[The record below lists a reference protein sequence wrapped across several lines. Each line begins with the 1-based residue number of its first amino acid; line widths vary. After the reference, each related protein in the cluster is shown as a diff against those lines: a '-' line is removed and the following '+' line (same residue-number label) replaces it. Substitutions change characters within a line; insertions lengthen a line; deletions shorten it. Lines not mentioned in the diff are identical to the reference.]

1 MSIVGSPQWMY
12 NPSTSFY
19 PHEISQSCRFEDG
32 DSPYLTKSVTHNRKT
47 FTISFWAKRGNIKR
61 VFAYGV
67 YISGNEVA
75 VIEFDD
81 SNHNLSFYD
90 YSSGY
95 RMRLTTNAVLR
106 DTAAW
111 YHTVFAVD
119 TTQSTASDRVKIYI
133 NGSQVTSFLHS
144 TYPSQS
150 LDLLFGAGNTTRIG
164 TEGTNNREH
173 FDGYLAEFHLID
185 GLQLTPSSF
194 GQFKSG
200 IWTPADTSGL
210 TYGSGGVRLQFQDSS
225 ALGDDTS
232 GNGNDFTASGLGADD
247 QVIDSP
253 TNNFSVL
260 KIAGTPAESGAVLS
274 QGNLK
279 CESTAG
285 TSARNMERSFT
296 STLLLKAGF
305 KWYVEHYVTDT
316 DFTFGLSP
324 EQSGKIQHDSN
335 NSRYCVVYN
344 TGGAVMNFQSF
355 TGVFGNDDNSVVVST
370 GDVVG
375 MLVDMTVTPPKVTW
389 SLNGQWGNGSAANQ
403 SNPTS
408 FITLSSDFTSTDT
421 DHPGDLVVWVGSI
434 AGGQATSSILNFGQD
449 STFAGSISA
458 GNNTDANSRGDFK
471 YAVPSDALALCTANL
486 PDPGIDPAGG
496 ESPTDY
502 FDTILYTGDGSSSRE
517 IDGLSFQPDWIWFK
531 QRSGSADNHRLH
543 DVVRGNTKHLS
554 SDEGYAEGT
563 ESNTLLSFDND
574 GFTIGNAGQINEN
587 SQTFVAWNWKAG
599 GSASSNSN
607 GSITSSVS
615 VSQESG
621 FSVVGYTGTG
631 SNGTVGH
638 GLGVVPQLIIIKC
651 RTLDSTDW
659 VVYHED
665 IGNAKALHLN
675 SNGTGTSGSG
685 FFNNTSPTSTVFSIS
700 TDNRVNQSASDTYI
714 AYCFANVDGYQ
725 KIGSFKGN
733 GNDDG
738 PLINV
743 GFRPAWVMVKRT
755 DSTNNWFIFD
765 SVRAPSNRND
775 AAFAFLRA
783 NLSNAEASNV
793 KFEFNS
799 TAFKPRDASAG
810 FNADGGTY
818 VYLAFAEQ
826 PFKFANAR

>member
-1 MSIVGSPQWMY
+1 MSGPFGAGGLQLFSGAKD
-12 NPSTSFY
+12 FY
-19 PHEISQSCRFEDG
+19 GHTIEHSCRFASESSG
-32 DSPYLTKSVTHNRKT
+32 YLQRAVSHNRRT
-47 FTISFWAKRGNIKR
+47 FTYSFWFKRTSIDRQMIFGNYTSGSNVCTISFDGTPHIK
-61 VFAYGV
+61 F
-67 YISGNEVA
+67 ED
-75 VIEFDD
+75 FQ
-81 SNHNLSFYD
+81 
-90 YSSGY
+90 SGY
-95 RMRLTTNAVLR
+95 QINIASVNLQR
-106 DTAAW
+106 DPTGWAHYVA
-111 YHTVFAVD
+111 AVD
-119 TTQSTASDRVKIYI
+119 TTQGTASNRVKVYI
-133 NGSQVTSFLHS
+133 NGTQQTTLNTSHDD
-144 TYPSQS
+144 YPSQNHDS
-150 LDLLFGAGNTTRIG
+150 KFGDGGTHRIG
-164 TEGTNNREH
+164 TEGTNERLFLNC
-173 FDGYLAEFHLID
+173 YLAEFHIID
-185 GLQLTPSSF
+185 GSALGPESF
-194 GQFKSG
+194 GETKNG
-200 IWTPADTSGL
+200 IWIPKDTSGL

-225 ALGDDTS
+225 SLGDDTS
-232 GNGNDFTASGLGADD
+232 GNGNDFTSSGLGADH
-247 QVIDSP
+247 QVKDTP
-253 TNNFSVL
+253 TSNFNVPTLDLESNGGSTGRQESDLYTFPSSNGTYFGHGTSMPLKGGKWYMEYYALNQTSTSNAGVPNVFVMPEGVYYKDNASV
-260 KIAGTPAESGAVLS
+260 PSGAKSIGSGTQDGSNRVYMVALDLDNGRAYYGSNGSWSNGASLS
-274 QGNLK
+274 NVVNGDSTGASQTFTAAELLDSWRFGM
-279 CESTAG
+279 ESL
-285 TSARNMERSFT
+285 N
-296 STLLLKAGF
+296 
-305 KWYVEHYVTDT
+305 D
-316 DFTFGLSP
+316 
-324 EQSGKIQHDSN
+324 
-335 NSRYCVVYN
+335 
-344 TGGAVMNFQSF
+344 GGAAYIF
-355 TGVFGNDDNSVVVST
+355 
-370 GDVVG
+370 
-375 MLVDMTVTPPKVTW
+375 W
-389 SLNGQWGNGSAANQ
+389 
-403 SNPTS
+403 
-408 FITLSSDFTSTDT
+408 
-421 DHPGDLVVWVGSI
+421 
-434 AGGQATSSILNFGQD
+434 NFGTD
-449 STFAGSISA
+449 STFGGRYTAESNA
-458 GNNTDANSRGDFK
+458 DANGFGEFK
-471 YAVPSDALALCTANL
+471 YAVPSGYLAMVAQNQPITIDNADN
-486 PDPGIDPAGG
+486 DP
-496 ESPTDY
+496 PTDY